1 MENSIFLDYR
11 MPTSLGLPMIETIIV
26 EVPNPGH
33 PYGVRGVGA
42 ASIAPAPAAVAAAVQ
57 NVAGIQIDGLPL
69 RPDRILA
76 AMGDSL
82 STAAG

>member
-11 MPTSLGLPMIETIIV
+11 MPTSLGLPMIETIIGR
-26 EVPNPGH
+26 PNPGH
-33 PYGVRGVGA
+33 PYGVRGVGG
-42 ASIAPAPAAVAAAVQ
+42 ASIAPPPAVVAAAVQ